1 MSSIRFIRTFVAVA
15 RYGSFAAAAE
25 RISLTQAA
33 VSLQMRALEDE
44 LRHPLFDRSGRTVR
58 LNSTGVALLPRAEK
72 LLAVYDELRSFA
84 GDIDEA
90 SGPMA
95 IGAVVSVMG
104 ALARL
109 IAQFKRTHPRLDI
122 RLITGK
128 STELVEQ
135 VEAGHIDTAIIVEPS
150 GKALPTSLDWS
161 PLFSEPLVLLS
172 PARSSGNV
180 EDVLREQPFLRF
192 DRSQHTGVLIDRTL
206 RRAQLSTQDFLELNS
221 IETIVEL
228 VRQEV
233 GVAVLPLLRR
243 ASWHHDSALRV
254 TPIEPVVPRVIGMLE
269 HRSHPRAAVT
279 AAIAQFLRDPPPTP
293 GTAFALT

>member
-1 MSSIRFIRTFVAVA
+1 MSSIRFLRTFVAVA

-25 RISLTQAA
+25 HISLTQAA

-44 LRHPLFDRSGRTVR
+44 LRHSLFDRSGRTVR
-58 LNSTGVALLPRAEK
+58 LNTTGVALLPRAEK
-72 LLAVYDELRSFA
+72 LLAVYDELRSFTA
-84 GDIDEA
+84 DIDEA

-109 IAQFKRTHPRLDI
+109 IAQFKQTHPRLDI

-135 VEAGHIDTAIIVEPS
+135 VEAGRIDTAIIVEPA
-150 GKALPTSLDWS
+150 GKSVPTPLQWS

-172 PARSSGNV
+172 PAQVSGSV
-180 EDVLREQPFLRF
+180 DDVLREQPFLRF
-192 DRSQHTGVLIDRTL
+192 DRSQHTGVLIDRAL
-206 RRAQLSTQDFLELNS
+206 RQARLVTQDFLELNS

-233 GVAVLPLLRR
+233 GVAVLPMLRR

-254 TPIEPVVPRVIGMLE
+254 TAIEPMVPRVIGMLE
-269 HRSHPRAAVT
+269 HRAHPRATVS
-279 AAIAQFLRDPPPTP
+279 AAIAQFLREPPEV
-293 GTAFALT
+293 A